1 MPQTSHPPKPLLHGP
16 SHVFLGAEHEENE
29 RRTWAVIALTT
40 TMMLAEIIGG
50 WFWGS
55 LAVLADG
62 MHMATHVGAL
72 ALSALAY
79 TLARR
84 WAGDTRFSFG
94 TGKLG
99 DLAGYTSALVLAG
112 IAVIIAGEAIARL
125 FHPVP
130 IAYAEAMTLAALGV
144 FVNLG
149 SVWLLGGGRRHD
161 HAHGHAHA
169 HDHGHDHGHGH
180 RHEDAGQNAPV
191 SQPVLR
197 DHALRSAVLHVSA
210 DAAVSFFVLVALVLA
225 RAFGWSFL
233 DPLVGF
239 LGAGVIAQWAFSLMR
254 DTGAV
259 LLDMTPD
266 PQLARALRAAIEAE
280 GDEIADFH
288 LWRLGPGHLGAIVMV
303 GTKSARE
310 AADYHAKLAHIPG
323 LSHLT
328 VEVRRL

>member
-1 MPQTSHPPKPLLHGP
+1 MQQSPHPPKPSLHGP
-16 SHVFLGAEHEENE
+16 SHVFLGAEHTENE

-40 TMMLAEIIGG
+40 AMMLAEIIGG
-50 WFWGS
+50 WLWGS

-62 MHMATHVGAL
+62 LHMATHVGAL
-72 ALSALAY
+72 LLSALAY

-84 WAGDTRFSFG
+84 WAGDARFSFG

-130 IAYAEAMTLAALGV
+130 IAYPEAMTLAALGV

-149 SVWLLGGGRRHD
+149 SVWLLGGGHRHR
-161 HAHGHAHA
+161 
-169 HDHGHDHGHGH
+169 HGHGH
-180 RHEDAGQNAPV
+180 GHEGGDDHRHAQAGQNDAALHRV
-191 SQPVLR
+191 QR
-197 DHALRSAVLHVSA
+197 DHALRSAILHVSA
-210 DAAVSFFVLVALVLA
+210 DAAVSFFVFVALVLA

-233 DPLVGF
+233 DPVVGF
-239 LGAGVIAQWAFSLMR
+239 LGASVIAQWALSLMR

-266 PQLARALRAAIEAE
+266 PQLARALRTAIEAE

-303 GTKSARE
+303 GTKSERE

-328 VEVRRL
+328 VEVRRLS

>member
-16 SHVFLGAEHEENE
+16 SHVFLGAEHAENE

-40 TMMLAEIIGG
+40 TMMLAEMIGG

-72 ALSALAY
+72 VLSALAY

-130 IAYAEAMTLAALGV
+130 IAYTEAMTLAALGV

-149 SVWLLGGGRRHD
+149 SVWLLGGGRRHN
-161 HAHGHAHA
+161 HGHEPN
-169 HDHGHDHGHGH
+169 HGHDPAE
-180 RHEDAGQNAPV
+180 HEHPGTHPA
-191 SQPVLR
+191 LR
-197 DHALRSAVLHVSA
+197 DNAFRSAFVHVLA
-210 DAAVSFFVLVALVLA
+210 DGAVSFFVLVALVLA

-266 PQLARALRAAIEAE
+266 PQLARALQAAIEAE